1 MSLTRSHGQRKL
13 KHNDLEQWGSSC
25 GVREGTLGIRE
36 MSEVKLRLIDQLEV
50 ELKEKEIKD
59 DSQVPNLGCQGT
71 WGHSLV
77 QPISLR

>member
-1 MSLTRSHGQRKL
+1 
-13 KHNDLEQWGSSC
+13 
-25 GVREGTLGIRE
+25 

-77 QPISLR
+77 QPISLRQEVQKETNEEGTGTREALHLGEEAQTGCVDKIW